1 MSDKH
6 CIPLFSLKT
15 QEKICAFLLAG
26 REEWLNVWGQTDL
39 GKNVH
44 VKQSEISAL
53 KSLINLHVRIS
64 PLKSVQQIIFVE

>member
-15 QEKICAFLLAG
+15 QEKIYASSLAG
-26 REEWLNVWGQTDL
+26 REEWLDVGGQTDL
-39 GKNVH
+39 GKNVR

-53 KSLINLHVRIS
+53 N
-64 PLKSVQQIIFVE
+64 P